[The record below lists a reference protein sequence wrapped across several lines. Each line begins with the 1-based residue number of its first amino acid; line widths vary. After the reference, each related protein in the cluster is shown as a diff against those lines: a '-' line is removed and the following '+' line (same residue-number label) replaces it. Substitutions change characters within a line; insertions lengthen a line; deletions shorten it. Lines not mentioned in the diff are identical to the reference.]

1 VTDERDAGGAAE
13 TGSIMQ
19 RVYQC
24 EFEDG
29 DAGGGVGVGEAA
41 SKMIS

>member
-1 VTDERDAGGAAE
+1 VTDERDAGGAVE

-24 EFEDG
+24 ELEDG
-29 DAGGGVGVGEAA
+29 DDAGGEGVGEAA